1 MTYSK
6 QELKKMFLRVL
17 RECLEGKLKNYNPH
31 VSDIVKN
38 WINEYYDISLSEEEM
53 MLTYEAVE
61 ELQND
66 GYLMKDPSQRAPG
79 FLIFTTKGK
88 ELIAKQK
95 DPEVHGLRLEELI
108 TNKEL
113 LHKCLN
119 LFNDGDYETAIFST
133 YKFVE
138 EKVRTISGASL
149 GDIGV
154 DLMTKA
160 LHPERGRLS
169 IKACKLPA
177 EQEGVYNLFKG
188 SIAFFKNPSSHRT
201 VNYEDRIVAI
211 QIISFADLLLRILS
225 LASRKDFQH
234 KQ

>member
-1 MTYSK
+1 
-6 QELKKMFLRVL
+6 MFLRVL
-17 RECLEGKLKNYNPH
+17 LECLEGKLRNYNPH
-31 VSDIVKN
+31 VKNIVEG
-38 WINEYYDISLSEEEM
+38 WINEYYDILLSEEEM

-66 GYLMKDPSQRAPG
+66 GYLMKDPSQRDPG
-79 FLIFTTKGK
+79 FLMFTTKGK
-88 ELIAKQK
+88 ELVAKQK
-95 DPEVHGLRLEELI
+95 DPEVHGFRLEELI
-108 TNKEL
+108 TDKEL

-119 LFNDGDYETAIFST
+119 PFNDGDYEPAIFSA

-138 EKVRTISGASL
+138 EKVRIVSGASL
-149 GDIGV
+149 ADIGV
-154 DLMTKA
+154 ELMTKA
-160 LHPERGRLS
+160 LHPERGKLS
-169 IKACKLPA
+169 IKTCKLPA

-201 VNYEDRIVAI
+201 VNYDDRIVTI
-211 QIISFADLLLRILS
+211 QIISFADLLLKILS